1 MARSAIYTVAGG
13 TLTAMT
19 PAAPKDEDEMQTL
32 IGDFPEVIADEDGP
46 LLLVRR
52 EQPIAD
58 GEAGGRWSLDHLFVS
73 RDGVPVLV
81 EVKRAVDTRLRREV
95 VGQLLDYAANGAA
108 YWKAGVIA
116 DSFAAT
122 AAAAGHDPDLKLA
135 RFLDGATTPDAFWAQ
150 VDANFSAG
158 RMKLVF
164 VADAIP
170 RELARIVEFLNEQMR
185 AEVRAVE
192 LSWFTGGG
200 VTALAPRVIGR
211 TERAAAGKSADAG
224 MPPPIDR
231 AGWIAKHLAP
241 LGTETAAAADHFAA
255 IVAEAGGHADVTKA
269 QGSIIAVFDLPSTT
283 LYPMSIAPYGRGT
296 VSLNLAYLY
305 SRPAYAAEDTR
316 RQLYDRL
323 TEIVGALSTKSL
335 SGFPGFPLVKLNDP
349 VVRAGVAGLLQN
361 LVAIARGPAA

>member
-1 MARSAIYTVAGG
+1 MTRSAIYTVAGG
-13 TLTAMT
+13 NLTAMT
-19 PAAPKDEDEMQTL
+19 PAAPKDEDEMQRL
-32 IGDFPEVIADEDGP
+32 IGDHPEVIADEDGP

-58 GEAGGRWSLDHLFVS
+58 GEAGARWSLDHLFVS

-95 VGQLLDYAANGAA
+95 VGQLLDYAANGNAH
-108 YWKAGVIA
+108 WKAGVIA
-116 DSFAAT
+116 ESFAAT
-122 AAAAGHDPDLKLA
+122 AAQTGHDPDLKLLE
-135 RFLDGATTPDAFWAQ
+135 FLDGGMAPDAFWAQ

-211 TERAAAGKSADAG
+211 TERAAASKSSVGGAL
-224 MPPPIDR
+224 PPINR
-231 AGWIAKHLAP
+231 EEWIANHLAP
-241 LGTETAAAADHFAA
+241 FGATTVAGADYFVTM
-255 IVAEAGGHADVTKA
+255 VAEAGGRAEVTKA
-269 QGSIIAVFDLPSTT
+269 QGSILAVFDLPDTT
-283 LYPMSIAPYGRGT
+283 LYPFSIAPYGRGM
-296 VSLNLAYLY
+296 VSLNLGYLQ
-305 SRPAYAAEDTR
+305 SRPAYAGEDTR
-316 RQLYDRL
+316 RLLYDQL
-323 TEIVGALSTKSL
+323 TDIVGVLSTKKL
-335 SGFPGFPLVKLNDP
+335 SGFPGFALVKLDDATI
-349 VVRAGVAGLLQN
+349 RTRVAALLQSI
-361 LVAIARGPAA
+361 LAATRGIDA

>member
-13 TLTAMT
+13 NLTAMT
-19 PAAPKDEDEMQTL
+19 PAAPKDEDEMQKL
-32 IGDFPEVIADEDGP
+32 IGDHPEVIADEDGP

-58 GEAGGRWSLDHLFVS
+58 GEAGARWSLDHLFVS

-95 VGQLLDYAANGAA
+95 VGQLLDYAANGNA

-116 DSFAAT
+116 ESFAAT
-122 AAAAGHDPDLKLA
+122 AAQAGHDPDLKLA
-135 RFLDGATTPDAFWAQ
+135 EFLAGAMEPDAFWEQ
-150 VDANFSAG
+150 VDANFTAG

-211 TERAAAGKSADAG
+211 TERAVAGKVGSIVIPRPMELAD
-224 MPPPIDR
+224 
-231 AGWIAKHLAP
+231 WIAKHLAP
-241 LGTETAAAADHFAA
+241 LGATTVAAADHFIA
-255 IVAEAGGHADVTKA
+255 IVAEAGGRAEVTKRH
-269 QGSIIAVFDLPSTT
+269 GSIIAIFDLPDTT
-283 LYPMSIAPYGRGT
+283 LYPLSVAPYGRGMVT
-296 VSLNLAYLY
+296 LNLAYLQ
-305 SRPAYAAEDTR
+305 SRPAFADEEAR
-316 RQLYDRL
+316 RVLYGQLTD
-323 TEIVGALSTKSL
+323 IVGQLSTKSL
-335 SGFPGFPLVKLNDP
+335 NGYPAFAADKLNDP
-349 VVRAGVAGLLQN
+349 AIRTKLVELMRSVVAAGQVPVA
-361 LVAIARGPAA
+361 